1 MPQRS
6 EAAGQVAELLHT
18 ARKSLGMDLTFLSRM
33 DGTTQHLEVVDSTLP
48 YAALEGTTHP
58 QETTFCQA
66 ILDGALPPVMP
77 DVTQFPLAMSLPGA
91 GAGIRSYISAPI
103 EFSDGTVYGTFCGA
117 GLQADPLLTERDLVL
132 MEVLAHAAALILEPD
147 VDKRRR
153 NAGIEARL
161 RPLLDRGGPVVLLQP
176 IVDLAG
182 GRRVGAEALSRFP
195 QEWGQPPDEV
205 FADAELIGERVNLE
219 LAALR
224 RAADHLPDVSGYI
237 AMNISPDTLFTDA
250 GAAFLAGLPLDR
262 IVLELSEHDPV
273 HDYDHLRAVL
283 APLRSRGMRLAI
295 DDVGAGYSSLRH
307 IVATG
312 PDVIKL
318 DRSII
323 SGVAGDH
330 ILAVVGRALADL
342 AGAIGATVV
351 AEGIET
357 AADAAAL
364 ATLGVHLG
372 QGWLFDRA
380 IPAADLRDEY
390 ALAPARP

>member
-1 MPQRS
+1 
-6 EAAGQVAELLHT
+6 
-18 ARKSLGMDLTFLSRM
+18 
-33 DGTTQHLEVVDSTLP
+33 
-48 YAALEGTTHP
+48 
-58 QETTFCQA
+58 
-66 ILDGALPPVMP
+66 
-77 DVTQFPLAMSLPGA
+77 
-91 GAGIRSYISAPI
+91 
-103 EFSDGTVYGTFCGA
+103 
-117 GLQADPLLTERDLVL
+117 
-132 MEVLAHAAALILEPD
+132 
-147 VDKRRR
+147 
-153 NAGIEARL
+153 
-161 RPLLDRGGPVVLLQP
+161 
-176 IVDLAG
+176 
-182 GRRVGAEALSRFP
+182 
-195 QEWGQPPDEV
+195 
-205 FADAELIGERVNLE
+205 
-219 LAALR
+219 
-224 RAADHLPDVSGYI
+224 
-237 AMNISPDTLFTDA
+237 MNISPDTLFTDA

-380 IPAADLRDEY
+380 VPAADLRDEY